1 MKVNFVGVLIRLISD
16 PFCQPPM
23 SGRYKLFF
31 CSVFLF
37 LSFQFAAHAATPVGL
52 DSVGI
57 QQIEG
62 RVFIIHKVAYQETLF
77 SISRRYKVQMSEI
90 QQSNRIL
97 KQGLKEGQMLLVP
110 YGQATSSLD
119 SSVPNSS
126 DASASSETSP
136 STPARNTSSENA
148 ADPGSLASED
158 TVSPAST
165 IPAKND
171 KTTAPTVE
179 APATN
184 PTKTAPAFT
193 IQKVKITHK
202 VKSGESLS
210 TIAKKYKVTVA
221 ELKSW
226 NSLSSDKLSIGKALK
241 VITKKAVPVKQNGTQ
256 TQAEPLVADAAV
268 KEEVKKEEPR
278 VTDRKTEIPNE
289 TKEVVFI
296 STKSPSATTKA
307 TGDGISHTVK
317 SGESLFLLAKMYG
330 SSIEELVQ
338 WNGLTSNNI
347 KVGQT
352 LQVGRAATTT
362 AAASTNPIAATTTTT
377 TAPTT
382 TTSEVEV
389 KEVKSEPT
397 VSVPAA
403 EPKQESTAP
412 NTSGGFTNT
421 KESGLAEVI
430 PGTEANKKYLV
441 LHRNAP
447 VGSVIRIKNE
457 ENDLTIFAR
466 VVGVLPETG
475 DNSKV
480 LIKLSKAA
488 FEQLKGVN
496 TRFPVEILY

>member
-23 SGRYKLFF
+23 SGRFKLFF

-37 LSFQFAAHAATPVGL
+37 LSFQFAAHAAAPVGL

-126 DASASSETSP
+126 DAAASSETSA
-136 STPARNTSSENA
+136 STISRDTSFENA
-148 ADPGSLASED
+148 VAPGSLTSED
-158 TVSPAST
+158 TPLPAPT

-184 PTKTAPAFT
+184 STKTAPAVT

-210 TIAKKYKVTVA
+210 TIAKKYKVSVA

-289 TKEVVFI
+289 TKEVVFV

-352 LQVGRAATTT
+352 LQVGRAATT
-362 AAASTNPIAATTTTT
+362 AASTNPIAATTTT
-377 TAPTT
+377 PTT

-397 VSVPAA
+397 VTVPAT

>member
-1 MKVNFVGVLIRLISD
+1 
-16 PFCQPPM
+16 M
-23 SGRYKLFF
+23 SGRFKLFF

-37 LSFQFAAHAATPVGL
+37 LNFQFTSFAATPVGY

-62 RVFIIHKVAYQETLF
+62 RLFIIHKVAYQETLF

-126 DASASSETSP
+126 DDSALSETSA
-136 STPARNTSSENA
+136 STINRNTSSENA
-148 ADPGSLASED
+148 VASAEA
-158 TVSPAST
+158 TSVATPSPTSS

-171 KTTAPTVE
+171 KITAAPTV
-179 APATN
+179 ASTATI
-184 PTKTAPAFT
+184 PTKTAPTYT

-241 VITKKAVPVKQNGTQ
+241 VITKKSVPVKQSGTQ
-256 TQAEPLVADAAV
+256 IQAEPLVADAAV
-268 KEEVKKEEPR
+268 KEEVKIEEPR
-278 VTDRKTEIPNE
+278 VAPKKTEIPNE
-289 TKEVVFI
+289 TKEVVFV

-307 TGDGISHTVK
+307 TGDVISHTVK
-317 SGESLFLLAKMYG
+317 PGESLFLLAKMYG

-347 KVGQT
+347 KVGQM
-352 LQVGRAATTT
+352 LQVGRAATTAAA
-362 AAASTNPIAATTTTT
+362 AAASTNPIAATTTIPTT
-377 TAPTT
+377 TA
-382 TTSEVEV
+382 SEVLVE
-389 KEVKSEPT
+389 EVKSEPIVT
-397 VSVPAA
+397 VPAA

-447 VGSVIRIKNE
+447 IGSVIRIKNE

>member
-1 MKVNFVGVLIRLISD
+1 
-16 PFCQPPM
+16 M

-126 DASASSETSP
+126 DAAASSETSA
-136 STPARNTSSENA
+136 SNINRDTNSENA

-158 TVSPAST
+158 TASPAST
-165 IPAKND
+165 IPAKID
-171 KTTAPTVE
+171 KTIAPTVE

-184 PTKTAPAFT
+184 STKTAPAVT

-268 KEEVKKEEPR
+268 KEEVKKEEIR

-307 TGDGISHTVK
+307 NGDGISHTVK

-352 LQVGRAATTT
+352 LQVGRAAATT
-362 AAASTNPIAATTTTT
+362 AASTNPTAANTTTTPTTT
-377 TAPTT
+377 TA
-382 TTSEVEV
+382 SEVEV
-389 KEVKSEPT
+389 EEVKSEPT
-397 VSVPAA
+397 VTVPAA

-466 VVGVLPETG
+466 VVGILPETG

>member
-1 MKVNFVGVLIRLISD
+1 
-16 PFCQPPM
+16 M
-23 SGRYKLFF
+23 SGRFKLFF

-37 LSFQFAAHAATPVGL
+37 LSFQFTSFAATPVGY

-62 RVFIIHKVAYQETLF
+62 RLFIIHKVAYQETLF

-110 YGQATSSLD
+110 YGQVTSSLD

-126 DASASSETSP
+126 DDSALSETSA
-136 STPARNTSSENA
+136 STISRNTSSENA
-148 ADPGSLASED
+148 VASAEA
-158 TVSPAST
+158 TSVATPSPTSS
-165 IPAKND
+165 IPAKDD
-171 KTTAPTVE
+171 KITAAPTV
-179 APATN
+179 ASTATI
-184 PTKTAPAFT
+184 PTKTAPTYT

-241 VITKKAVPVKQNGTQ
+241 VITKKSVPVKQSGTQ
-256 TQAEPLVADAAV
+256 IQAEPLVADAAV
-268 KEEVKKEEPR
+268 KEEVKIEEPR
-278 VTDRKTEIPNE
+278 VAPKKTEIPNE
-289 TKEVVFI
+289 TKEVVFV

-317 SGESLFLLAKMYG
+317 PGESLFLLAKMYG

-347 KVGQT
+347 KVGQM
-352 LQVGRAATTT
+352 LQVGRAATT
-362 AAASTNPIAATTTTT
+362 AASTNPIAATTTTT
-377 TAPTT
+377 PTT
-382 TTSEVEV
+382 TASEVLVE
-389 KEVKSEPT
+389 EVKSEPIVT
-397 VSVPAA
+397 VPAA

-447 VGSVIRIKNE
+447 IGSVIRIKNE

>member
-31 CSVFLF
+31 CCVFLF
-37 LSFQFAAHAATPVGL
+37 LSFQFTAHAATPVGL

-126 DASASSETSP
+126 DAATSSETLP
-136 STPARNTSSENA
+136 SSLARDTNAENA

-158 TVSPAST
+158 TASTAPT

-184 PTKTAPAFT
+184 STKTAPAVT

-256 TQAEPLVADAAV
+256 A
-268 KEEVKKEEPR
+268 KEEPK
-278 VTDRKTEIPNE
+278 VADKKTEDPNGN
-289 TKEVVFI
+289 KEVVFI

-307 TGDGISHTVK
+307 NGDGISHTVK
-317 SGESLFLLAKMYG
+317 SGESLFSLAKMYG
-330 SSIEELVQ
+330 SSIEEIVQ

-362 AAASTNPIAATTTTT
+362 AASTNT
-377 TAPTT
+377 TA
-382 TTSEVEV
+382 SEDVAE
-389 KEVKSEPT
+389 EVKSEPT
-397 VSVPAA
+397 VTVPAA
-403 EPKQESTAP
+403 EPKQETSVP

-421 KESGLAEVI
+421 KETGLAEVI

-496 TRFPVEILY
+496 ARFPVEILY

>member
-1 MKVNFVGVLIRLISD
+1 
-16 PFCQPPM
+16 
-23 SGRYKLFF
+23 
-31 CSVFLF
+31 
-37 LSFQFAAHAATPVGL
+37 
-52 DSVGI
+52 
-57 QQIEG
+57 
-62 RVFIIHKVAYQETLF
+62 
-77 SISRRYKVQMSEI
+77 
-90 QQSNRIL
+90 
-97 KQGLKEGQMLLVP
+97 
-110 YGQATSSLD
+110 
-119 SSVPNSS
+119 
-126 DASASSETSP
+126 
-136 STPARNTSSENA
+136 
-148 ADPGSLASED
+148 
-158 TVSPAST
+158 
-165 IPAKND
+165 
-171 KTTAPTVE
+171 
-179 APATN
+179 
-184 PTKTAPAFT
+184 
-193 IQKVKITHK
+193 
-202 VKSGESLS
+202 
-210 TIAKKYKVTVA
+210 
-221 ELKSW
+221 
-226 NSLSSDKLSIGKALK
+226 LK

-289 TKEVVFI
+289 TKEVVFV

-330 SSIEELVQ
+330 SSIEELIQ

-352 LQVGRAATTT
+352 LQVGRAATT
-362 AAASTNPIAATTTTT
+362 AASTNPIAATTTNTT
-377 TAPTT
+377 TTPTT
-382 TTSEVEV
+382 TTSEVVVE
-389 KEVKSEPT
+389 EVKSEPT
-397 VSVPAA
+397 VTVPAA

>member
-1 MKVNFVGVLIRLISD
+1 
-16 PFCQPPM
+16 M
-23 SGRYKLFF
+23 SGRSKLFF

-126 DASASSETSP
+126 DAAASSETSP

-148 ADPGSLASED
+148 TDPGEATSVVAL
-158 TVSPAST
+158 SPAST

-184 PTKTAPAFT
+184 STKTAPAVT

-210 TIAKKYKVTVA
+210 TIAKKYKVTIA

-268 KEEVKKEEPR
+268 KEEVKKEEIR

-289 TKEVVFI
+289 TKEVVFV

-307 TGDGISHTVK
+307 NGDGISHTVK

-352 LQVGRAATTT
+352 LQVRRAATT
-362 AAASTNPIAATTTTT
+362 AASTNSIAATTTTT
-377 TAPTT
+377 PTT

-397 VSVPAA
+397 VTVPAA

>member
-23 SGRYKLFF
+23 SGRFKLFF

-37 LSFQFAAHAATPVGL
+37 LSFQFAAHAVTPVGL

-119 SSVPNSS
+119 SSAPNSS
-126 DASASSETSP
+126 DAATSSETSP

-158 TVSPAST
+158 TASPAPT

-184 PTKTAPAFT
+184 STKTAPAFT

-210 TIAKKYKVTVA
+210 TIAKKYKVSVA

-268 KEEVKKEEPR
+268 KEEVKKEEIR

-289 TKEVVFI
+289 TKEVVFV

-362 AAASTNPIAATTTTT
+362 AASTNPIAATTTT

-397 VSVPAA
+397 VTVLAA

>member
-1 MKVNFVGVLIRLISD
+1 
-16 PFCQPPM
+16 M
-23 SGRYKLFF
+23 SGRFKLFF
-31 CSVFLF
+31 CSFFLF
-37 LSFQFAAHAATPVGL
+37 LSFQFAAHAAAPVGL

-62 RVFIIHKVAYQETLF
+62 RLFIIHKVAYQETLF

-126 DASASSETSP
+126 DTAASSETSA
-136 STPARNTSSENA
+136 STISRDTSSENTVA
-148 ADPGSLASED
+148 PGTLTSED
-158 TVSPAST
+158 TPSPVPT

-184 PTKTAPAFT
+184 STKTAPAVT

-210 TIAKKYKVTVA
+210 TIAKKYKVSVA

-289 TKEVVFI
+289 TKEVVFV

-330 SSIEELVQ
+330 SSIEELIQ

-352 LQVGRAATTT
+352 LQVGRVAATT
-362 AAASTNPIAATTTTT
+362 AASNNPIVATTTTT
-377 TAPTT
+377 TPTT
-382 TTSEVEV
+382 TTSEVVVE
-389 KEVKSEPT
+389 EVKSEPT
-397 VSVPAA
+397 VTVPAA

>member
-23 SGRYKLFF
+23 SGRFKLFF
-31 CSVFLF
+31 CCVFLF
-37 LSFQFAAHAATPVGL
+37 LSFQFAAQAATPVGL

-110 YGQATSSLD
+110 YGQSD
-119 SSVPNSS
+119 SSVPSS
-126 DASASSETSP
+126 SNAAASSQTSA
-136 STPARNTSSENA
+136 STPARDTSSENA
-148 ADPGSLASED
+148 ADSGEANSVATP
-158 TVSPAST
+158 SPDSS
-165 IPAKND
+165 IPSKND
-171 KTTAPTVE
+171 KITAPPTV
-179 APATN
+179 ASPATN
-184 PTKTAPAFT
+184 PIKTAPTYT

-241 VITKKAVPVKQNGTQ
+241 VITKKSVPVKQSGTQ
-256 TQAEPLVADAAV
+256 TQVEPLVADAAV
-268 KEEVKKEEPR
+268 KEEPKVAPK
-278 VTDRKTEIPNE
+278 KTENPSE
-289 TKEVVFI
+289 TKELVFV
-296 STKSPSATTKA
+296 STKSPSATTST

-317 SGESLFLLAKMYG
+317 PGESLFLLAKMYG

-352 LQVGRAATTT
+352 LRVGRAAATSVSTTS
-362 AAASTNPIAATTTTT
+362 AAS
-377 TAPTT
+377 
-382 TTSEVEV
+382 EDVVEI
-389 KEVKSEPT
+389 VKSEST
-397 VSVPAA
+397 VTIPVV

-447 VGSVIRIKNE
+447 IGSVIRIKNE
-457 ENDLTIFAR
+457 ENNLTIFAR

-475 DNSKV
+475 DNAKV

-496 TRFPVEILY
+496 ARFPVEILY

>member
-23 SGRYKLFF
+23 SGRFKLFF

-37 LSFQFAAHAATPVGL
+37 LSFQFAAHAAAPVGL

-126 DASASSETSP
+126 DAAASSETSA
-136 STPARNTSSENA
+136 STISRDTSFENA
-148 ADPGSLASED
+148 VAPGSLTSED
-158 TVSPAST
+158 TPLPAPT

-184 PTKTAPAFT
+184 STKTAPAVT

-210 TIAKKYKVTVA
+210 TIAKKYKVSVA

-352 LQVGRAATTT
+352 LQVGRAATT
-362 AAASTNPIAATTTTT
+362 AASTNPIAATTTT
-377 TAPTT
+377 PTT

-397 VSVPAA
+397 VTVPAT

>member
-1 MKVNFVGVLIRLISD
+1 
-16 PFCQPPM
+16 M

-62 RVFIIHKVAYQETLF
+62 RVFIIHKVASQETLF

-126 DASASSETSP
+126 DAAASSETSA
-136 STPARNTSSENA
+136 STISRDTSSENA
-148 ADPGSLASED
+148 ADSGEATSVGTP
-158 TVSPAST
+158 SPAPP

-184 PTKTAPAFT
+184 STKTAPAFT

-210 TIAKKYKVTVA
+210 TIAKKYKVSVA

-268 KEEVKKEEPR
+268 KEEGKKEESR

-352 LQVGRAATTT
+352 LQVGRAAATT
-362 AAASTNPIAATTTTT
+362 AASTNPIAANTTTT
-377 TAPTT
+377 PTT

-397 VSVPAA
+397 VTVPAA

-466 VVGVLPETG
+466 VVGILPETG

>member
-1 MKVNFVGVLIRLISD
+1 
-16 PFCQPPM
+16 M

-126 DASASSETSP
+126 DAATSSGTSASTIS
-136 STPARNTSSENA
+136 RDTSSENA
-148 ADPGSLASED
+148 ADPGEATS
-158 TVSPAST
+158 VVVPSPAST

-171 KTTAPTVE
+171 KTTTAPTVE

-184 PTKTAPAFT
+184 STKTAPAVT

-210 TIAKKYKVTVA
+210 TIAKKYKVTIA

-268 KEEVKKEEPR
+268 KEEVKKEETR

-330 SSIEELVQ
+330 SSIEELIQ

-352 LQVGRAATTT
+352 LQVGRAATT
-362 AAASTNPIAATTTTT
+362 AASTNPIAATTTTT
-377 TAPTT
+377 TTPTT
-382 TTSEVEV
+382 NTASEVEV
-389 KEVKSEPT
+389 EEVKSEPT
-397 VSVPAA
+397 VTVPAA

>member
-23 SGRYKLFF
+23 SGNFKLFF

-37 LSFQFAAHAATPVGL
+37 LSLQSAVLAGTTEGL
-52 DSVGI
+52 DSIGI
-57 QQIEG
+57 QRIEG

-110 YGQATSSLD
+110 YGQTTSSLD

-126 DASASSETSP
+126 DAAALSKTSG
-136 STPARNTSSENA
+136 STPARNTNSENA
-148 ADPGSLASED
+148 ADLGSLSSED
-158 TVSPAST
+158 TPSA
-165 IPAKND
+165 
-171 KTTAPTVE
+171 APTVE
-179 APATN
+179 SPANN
-184 PTKTAPAFT
+184 PTKTAPTFT

-241 VITKKAVPVKQNGTQ
+241 VITKKSVPVKQSGTQ
-256 TQAEPLVADAAV
+256 TQAEPFVADAAA
-268 KEEVKKEEPR
+268 KEEIKKTEPK
-278 VTDRKTEIPNE
+278 VAPKKTEIPNE
-289 TKEVVFI
+289 TKEVVFV
-296 STKSPSATTKA
+296 STKSPTATTKA

-317 SGESLFLLAKMYG
+317 SGESLFILAKMYG

-352 LQVGRAATTT
+352 LQVGRAAVSTTESTTT
-362 AAASTNPIAATTTTT
+362 K
-377 TAPTT
+377 
-382 TTSEVEV
+382 TSEDVVE
-389 KEVKSEPT
+389 EVKSEPT
-397 VSVPAA
+397 VTVPAA

-447 VGSVIRIKNE
+447 IGSVIRIKNE

-496 TRFPVEILY
+496 ARFPVEILY